1 MATTGKIRS
10 LTTRPFQSSD
20 LAFEIPGVIDW
31 QNQNMKV
38 GSRLAAADVVSADA
52 MLTAFGQRSADDSRS
67 VVYNAARIQADLSAK
82 AFFRLRNYQ
91 ETMGLGQVILQ
102 RDLQYG
108 RIYRHSAQ
116 VAQIARA

>member
-1 MATTGKIRS
+1 MAITGKIRS

-31 QNQNMKV
+31 QNQNIKV
-38 GSRLAAADVVSADA
+38 GARIAAGDIVSTDA
-52 MLTAFGQRSADDSRS
+52 MLTAFGQRGPDENRS
-67 VVYNAARIQADLSAK
+67 VLYNGAKIQADLKAK

-108 RIYRHSAQ
+108 RIYRH
-116 VAQIARA
+116 